1 MSFASTGAAVAGLS
15 DPWRTSSGDQHPQRR
30 TTTGIPSVFPDVHT
44 LYDYDERFRKDMMET
59 DTVVGSSIRVTVDR
73 DELAAGLQLVSRAA
87 SSRGTVQVL
96 AGVGIRAAEG
106 LLELEATDMEL
117 SLRTTVPA
125 TVEGEGALVV
135 PAKLLGDIV
144 RLLPSGAV
152 TLAHRPEDGAATIEA
167 GSYSS
172 RLNVFAVEDFPRL
185 PSVDVP
191 LQEVDATALLDTVQR
206 VSRAASRDESRPVLT
221 GILAQFE
228 GAKLTMAATDSYRMS
243 VKETALDGGGPEL
256 EAIIPARALDEL
268 SRVATGAER
277 IQLGINDNHV
287 IFGTGNAWLTTRRI
301 DGQFP
306 NVQQLRPESFEVELE
321 LDRAEVLDAV
331 RRAAVMAQRNTPL
344 RLRFEEGELT
354 ISAQSQDVG
363 ETRESLAVRYTGEP
377 LEIGFNAEFLREGL
391 ESVTADEVKLEL
403 INPLRPGLISAEGDT
418 FWYLIMPIRLAG

>member
-1 MSFASTGAAVAGLS
+1 
-15 DPWRTSSGDQHPQRR
+15 
-30 TTTGIPSVFPDVHT
+30 
-44 LYDYDERFRKDMMET
+44 MMET

-268 SRVATGAER
+268 SRVAAGAER

-321 LDRAEVLDAV
+321 LNRAEVLDAV